1 MTMEQGF
8 PVGES
13 ITPAEGLTS
22 EEANYRLANGLGNT
36 PIRDNAKTP
45 LQILISNLLTWFNLL
60 NLALGVCLALVGSYR
75 NMLFL
80 NVVLMNAIIGT
91 VQELRAN
98 STIRKLKVLN
108 MPTAT
113 VIRDGVQVRLRSEAL
128 VKGDLIV
135 LHGSDQV
142 PADAVIIEGRG
153 SANESLLTGE
163 SNAVQ
168 KGKGDWLMS
177 GSYIVEGRLK
187 AQLVRVGS
195 ESYAAQLTHSARKVK
210 RAKSHLMLEMN
221 QLIKYISMILL
232 PIGAILF
239 LKQVLI
245 SKAPIEIAVP
255 SAVAAVVGMIPE
267 GLVLLTSVA
276 MALGVIRLGR
286 RQTLVQELSGIETL
300 ARADVLCLD
309 KTGTLT
315 SGDMQVDRI
324 VPVDVSVETVREK
337 LVDFLSAF
345 DESTATLDAL
355 RTVCTEESSN
365 AHAEAIAVL
374 SFSSARKK
382 SAVSFE
388 DGKTLILGAP
398 SFVLGRK
405 YTGEIKAQCD
415 GFAADGSRVLA
426 LAEARGVIEGD
437 DAPEVTS
444 ILGLFLITDS
454 LRPHV
459 QETMRYFEREGVG
472 IRIISGDDPRT
483 VSTVARKAGVNG
495 WDRWIDTMTLKTE
508 AEIADAVS
516 KYVVFG
522 RVTPEQKKLMVE
534 ALKKQGHNVA
544 MTGDGV
550 NDIPALKAAD
560 CSIAIAG
567 GSDAAKQ
574 TAQLTLMDADFSIM
588 PEIVG
593 EGRRVIANI
602 SRSATLFL
610 TKTMFSVALAVL
622 LLFLPG
628 AYPFQPIQL
637 TLISALFIGAPSFV
651 LALEPNTERCWGS
664 FLRRVLLKAAPG
676 AAAVTICAACS
687 MLLCGRYGQ
696 AVCST
701 LATLSAGFVSLIT
714 LIRIARP
721 FNALRG
727 ALVVLMAIGFVGAVL
742 LLGQVFYLVPLNGEQ
757 IWVLAGLCVGGLMV
771 SILMMLIYKKRKIDI
786 Q

>member
-22 EEANYRLANGLGNT
+22 EEANYRLANGLGNA
-36 PIRDNAKTP
+36 PIKDNAKTP

-232 PIGAILF
+232 PLGAILF
-239 LKQVLI
+239 LKQILI

-286 RQTLVQELSGIETL
+286 RRTLVQELSGIETL

-337 LVDFLSAF
+337 LADFLSAF
-345 DESTATLDAL
+345 DESTATLNAL
-355 RTVCTEESSN
+355 RTVCANCAGT
-365 AHAEAIAVL
+365 HTEAIAVL

-398 SFVLGRK
+398 SFALGRK

-426 LAEARGVIEGD
+426 LAEAHGVIDGD

-454 LRPHV
+454 LRLHV
-459 QETMRYFEREGVG
+459 QETMRYFEREGVE
-472 IRIISGDDPRT
+472 IRVISGDDPRT

-495 WDRWIDTMTLKTE
+495 WDRWIDATTLKTE

-522 RVTPEQKKLMVE
+522 RVTPDQKKRMVE

-574 TAQLTLMDADFSIM
+574 AAQLTLLDADFSIM

-651 LALEPNTERCWGS
+651 LALEPNTECCRGS

-701 LATLSAGFVSLIT
+701 LATLSAGFVSQIT

-742 LLGQVFYLVPLNGEQ
+742 LLGRVFYLVPLNGEQ